1 MTIHDLDTPALTIDL
16 DILKK
21 NIRETQA
28 ACDKCDIPLRV
39 HTKTHKIP
47 EIARMQLAAGAIGIV
62 CQKVGEA
69 EVMVEGG
76 IPDILIPYNIVGPIK
91 VKRLAEMCKRATMT
105 VAIDSEITA
114 RGLSDG
120 AIENH
125 VAINILIECD
135 TGGNRC
141 GVQSPKAVLELAQKV
156 TTMPGLQ
163 FQGIMTYPS
172 HERAK
177 AFIDQTRDLLQNAGI
192 ALNTISGG
200 GTGTAE
206 VSKAIGCT
214 ETRIGSYV
222 FEGLRRINRE
232 HNPAQ
237 PHHLCRTHDSHH
249 RQHTHTRPR
258 HHRWRT
264 KNIHQLCPHPL
275 RIHRRTPQCQNLRHV
290 RRTRSRRYLRMQPH
304 LHRRRPP
311 LCHPPAS
318 GHDHQPPR
326 RSLCRA
332 KWQCRTQMESCR
344 TWKSAINWHLG
355 NNHVQPTT

>member
-16 DILKK
+16 DILEK
-21 NIRETQA
+21 NIRETQD

-47 EIARMQLAAGAIGIV
+47 EIAKMQLAAGAIGIV

-69 EVMVEGG
+69 EVMVEAG

-91 VKRLAEMCKRATMT
+91 VKRLAELCKRATMT

-120 AIENH
+120 AKENH

-141 GVQSPKAVLELAQKV
+141 GVQSPKAALELAQKV

-177 AFIDQTRDLLQNAGI
+177 AFIDHTRDLLQNADI

-232 HNPAQ
+232 HNPPNPSTCAERMIVTIVSRPTPDRVIIDGGQ
-237 PHHLCRTHDSHH
+237 KTFTSYAPIPYGYIVEHPHAKIYGMSVEHGHVDISECSHTFTVGDRLSVIPLHQGMTTNLHD
-249 RQHTHTRPR
+249 
-258 HHRWRT
+258 
-264 KNIHQLCPHPL
+264 KAYA
-275 RIHRRTPQCQNLRHV
+275 V
-290 RRTRSRRYLRMQPH
+290 RNGNVEH
-304 LHRRRPP
+304 I
-311 LCHPPAS
+311 
-318 GHDHQPPR
+318 
-326 RSLCRA
+326 
-332 KWQCRTQMESCR
+332 
-344 TWKSAINWHLG
+344 WKVTG
-355 NNHVQPTT
+355 RGKVQ